1 MMKGLNL
8 SFRQGKGELVVSSL
22 PLGGKPS
29 RPIGNMVEV
38 RAEGGEREEGREGLL
53 GLDSD
58 VPGPGATWPWDLHFT
73 KCLCNSPFPFRLSRG
88 PSRAGSWLGILRTSG
103 ACAWVSPQRG
113 GSLGL
118 LSRVWL
124 LVL

>member
-8 SFRQGKGELVVSSL
+8 SFGQGKGELVVSSF

-38 RAEGGEREEGREGLL
+38 RAEGGERQEGREDLL
-53 GLDSD
+53 GMDSD
-58 VPGPGATWPWDLHFT
+58 VPGPGAIWPWDFHFT
-73 KCLCNSPFPFRLSRG
+73 KCPCNSPFPFRLSRG
-88 PSRAGSWLGILRTSG
+88 PSCAGSCFGILRTSG
-103 ACAWVSPQRG
+103 ACAWVSPQHG

-124 LVL
+124 LVP